1 MSRFTRALTFLVIL
15 TLIYSLTSRA
25 DGSQLTRSLP
35 SLAPSGFAARANDA
49 STFLLNPASMSTLSA
64 PTLFATFQLSY
75 TDLLFTRNT
84 ETTVNGSRGGN
95 PIGFSA
101 GGGLFYVYRPDGDI
115 CLGLGA
121 VSSLSISQAYDND
134 WVGRYYF
141 RGGNLTALSIIPS
154 MSYQVLSQVSLAVG
168 IVFNYGVFDQK
179 AAVRNYVSPTD
190 GELEVK
196 DNAWGFGITAGVM
209 FQPADGTRLSL
220 AYHSPVKLPFKG
232 TPHFTGLDS
241 GTERTLESAGAIGKP
256 LDLAVTLPQSA
267 SFGVFHQICR
277 QWAVFAELGYYQ
289 WSRFGKVGLAV
300 SVPTSPTIVHPG
312 KYQDTYHATLGGEY
326 HFAEDCVGSLMIA
339 YESSPV
345 KDEDRT
351 VDFVAGPACRCGAG
365 LRWKA
370 GNALELG
377 VTYELIWSGD
387 LSLDEYR
394 GIWAGRVAGTYTNTS
409 VNLLSLSL
417 AWEV

>member
-1 MSRFTRALTFLVIL
+1 MSYFTRVSTFLVIL

-35 SLAPSGFAARANDA
+35 SLAPSGFAARASDA
-49 STFLLNPASMSTLSA
+49 STFLLNPAGMSTLSA
-64 PTLFATFQLSY
+64 PTFFATFQLSY

-95 PIGFSA
+95 PISFSPD
-101 GGGLFYVYRPDGDI
+101 GGLFYVYRPDGDI

-141 RGGNLTALSIIPS
+141 RGGNLVAFSIVPSIGYQALSH
-154 MSYQVLSQVSLAVG
+154 LSIGVG
-168 IVFNYGVFDQK
+168 IVFTYGVFDQK

-190 GELEVK
+190 GELDVK
-196 DNAWGFGITAGVM
+196 DNAWGFGATVGVM

-220 AYHSPVKLPFKG
+220 AYHSPVKLRFKG
-232 TPHFTGLDS
+232 TPHFTDLDG
-241 GTERTLESAGAIGKP
+241 GTERTLEAAGATGKP
-256 LDLAVTLPQSA
+256 LDLAVILPQSA
-267 SFGVFHQICR
+267 TVGAFHQICR
-277 QWAVFAELGYYQ
+277 EWAILAELSWYQ
-289 WSRFGKVGLAV
+289 WSQFGKVGLAV
-300 SVPTSPTIVHPG
+300 SVPTSPTIVQTG
-312 KYQDTYHATLGGEY
+312 KYQDTYHAALGGEY

-345 KDEDRT
+345 KNEDRM

-387 LSLDEYR
+387 LSLDEYC